1 MRDVIV
7 STEDYS
13 YLDIEAKEYL
23 EEYRGDLQSFLVSS
37 FAPIEY
43 DDKGIIWWTW
53 AGGNINNTL
62 RIILMMELD
71 SSVQVSN
78 EYIKVK
84 NEHRKSEDYEQIIE
98 KISDPLY
105 WEKTETLNLLY
116 TNVPN
121 YHLSKFQPYLPEEL
135 KLRLIADTIYDIEG
149 TVSFLNNVQSG
160 L

>member
-13 YLDIEAKEYL
+13 YLDFEAKEYL
-23 EEYRGDLQSFLVSS
+23 KEYRDDWQSFLADS

-71 SSVQVSN
+71 ASVQASN

-84 NEHRKSEDYEQIIE
+84 NENQKPEDYDQIIE